1 MPRPQRYASR
11 PGSRDES
18 HVKNND
24 TLRRLRH
31 ALDLSDHDMLRLF
44 AAGGRELQ
52 QSELRTLLVKPG
64 GASFSACGDGQLG
77 AFLDG
82 LIADLRG
89 AREGA
94 PPPPDYD
101 AEGLGNNAVLK
112 KLRIAMEF
120 HEADM
125 LETFLAGEQAL
136 SVHELNAL
144 FRKPGNKHFRPC
156 SDALLRSFL
165 KGLAVRL
172 RD

>member
-1 MPRPQRYASR
+1 M
-11 PGSRDES
+11 
-18 HVKNND
+18 KNND

-31 ALDLSDHDMLRLF
+31 ALALSDHDLLRLF

-52 QSELRTLLVKPG
+52 QAELRALLVKPG
-64 GASFSACGDGQLG
+64 GASFSGCSDGQLG

-89 AREGA
+89 RREGA
-94 PPPPDYD
+94 PPAPDYD

-112 KLRIAMEF
+112 KLRIALEL
-120 HEADM
+120 HEPAM
-125 LETFLAGEQAL
+125 LETFLAGGQAL

-165 KGLAVRL
+165 TGLAARL